1 MDQYKET
8 FDTWNKIASLYE
20 EKFMKLDLYNESYDL
35 FCKLL
40 HKENASIFEIG
51 CGPGNIAQYL
61 LSKHPGFDLFGID
74 VATNMIELAQKNNPS
89 AKFSVMD
96 CRKID
101 SIQSTFDGIIC
112 GFCLPYLSGEE
123 AVKLVKDAYQLLNT
137 DGVIYLS
144 FVDGTTD
151 QSGYKTG
158 SGGNRVYFY
167 YHQTGKLE
175 KILTEQGFTHIQFL
189 KVKYSNTG
197 TVDDIHTILIARKMN
212 V

>member
-40 HKENASIFEIG
+40 NKENAGIFEIG

-74 VATNMIELAQKNNPS
+74 VAPNMIELAQKNNPS

-101 SIQSTFDGIIC
+101 SIQSTFDGVIC
-112 GFCLPYLSGEE
+112 GFCLPYLSEEE
-123 AVKLVKDAYQLLNT
+123 AVKLVKDAYQLLNA
-137 DGVIYLS
+137 DGIIYLS
-144 FVDGTTD
+144 FVDGATD

-175 KILTEQGFTHIQFL
+175 KILTEHGFTDVQYL
-189 KVKYSNTG
+189 KVQYSNTG

>member
-40 HKENASIFEIG
+40 NNENASIFEIG

-74 VATNMIELAQKNNPS
+74 VAPNMIELAQKNNPS

-96 CRKID
+96 CREID
-101 SIQSTFDGIIC
+101 SVQSTFDGIIC

-123 AVKLVKDAYQLLNT
+123 AGKLVKDAFRLLNT
-137 DGVIYLS
+137 GGVIYLS
-144 FVDGTTD
+144 FVDGATD

-167 YHQTGKLE
+167 YHQIGKLE
-175 KILTEQGFTHIQFL
+175 KILTEHGFTDIQYL